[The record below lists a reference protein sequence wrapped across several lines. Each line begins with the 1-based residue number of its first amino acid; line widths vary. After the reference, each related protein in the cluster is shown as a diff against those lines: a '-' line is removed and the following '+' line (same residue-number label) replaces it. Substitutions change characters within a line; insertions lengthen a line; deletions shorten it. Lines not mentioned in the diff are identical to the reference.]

1 MFEGPLIL
9 RRIPIEAHEMYTA
22 VYTSY
27 KRPTAGSCGGCD
39 SCKVTRA
46 EVNRV
51 TGSVQT
57 ESFCQGAN
65 ELSEARVE
73 WSRCSPTPLLMRW
86 GWKRVWLLRG
96 AQAPPRVVAP

>member
-1 MFEGPLIL
+1 
-9 RRIPIEAHEMYTA
+9 MYTA
-22 VYTSY
+22 VYTYY
-27 KRPTAGSCGGCD
+27 KLPTADSCGGCD

-46 EVNRV
+46 EANRV

-57 ESFCQGAN
+57 ESLCQGAN

-96 AQAPPRVVAP
+96 SQAPPRVVAP